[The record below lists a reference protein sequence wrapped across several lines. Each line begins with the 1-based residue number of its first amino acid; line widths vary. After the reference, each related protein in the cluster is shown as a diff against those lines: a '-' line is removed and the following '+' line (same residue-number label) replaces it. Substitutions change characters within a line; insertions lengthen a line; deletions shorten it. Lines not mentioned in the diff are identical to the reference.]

1 MQLTNII
8 ATLALTMA
16 VTAAP
21 AEVVERG
28 SSSGG
33 GGGSLSASQCDAGST
48 VACCSPAS
56 DSLLG
61 LSVLDCLIGVLNC
74 DGGSAQCC
82 KTDASVST

>member
-1 MQLTNII
+1 MQFTNII

-48 VACCSPAS
+48 IACCSPVS
-56 DSLLG
+56 GLG
-61 LSVLDCLIGVLNC
+61 LLVLDCLIDALTC